1 MSHRST
7 ARAILSGVAA
17 FRNVTVQQMRLICNK
32 KCINC
37 KVTRPLSLAANAQ
50 QQYQVKERKERKE
63 LPVPSVPISSAQVSR
78 DSVTVKFGDGRESP
92 MPYVWLRDNCRCPDC
107 YSSEALGRKCLLSDL
122 DVEIQAMDIQSN
134 DESLNIEWSDGHRS
148 EYPAEWLHARAFT
161 PEARALR
168 RNVYALPKEPWGSN
182 HKLREFDYESMRKD
196 DKVLLE
202 WLLTMETQ
210 GSAMLKNVPDKDV
223 AGPEMIEHIAFVKQC
238 HYGPHSPVINRPNTN
253 NVAFTNAKLG
263 MHNDLP
269 QYEHM
274 AGIIFIHCVK
284 QHVGTG
290 GESVIAD
297 GIFGAELLRK
307 EHPEAF
313 EILTS
318 TDSYFWDKG
327 HANYSWEMEE
337 FYKIS
342 KFPVITLNSSKEVIR
357 VAVNNAIR
365 DSYLDLPSSK
375 VKKFYESLKVFND
388 ILYSNSST
396 FKMDSGDLM
405 TLDNVRCLHGREG
418 YEAFSDRHIESSY
431 LDWDEAR
438 CRRRRIQEKLGLLR
452 TV

>member
-1 MSHRST
+1 M
-7 ARAILSGVAA
+7 AFRATTRVLLSGVAT
-17 FRNVTVQQMRLICNK
+17 FRNAATQQVRRICTKN
-32 KCINC
+32 CINF
-37 KVTRPLSLAANAQ
+37 KATRSLSLASKAWQ
-50 QQYQVKERKERKE
+50 QHQVKEASV
-63 LPVPSVPISSAQVSR
+63 LPVPGVPISSTQVSK
-78 DSVTVKFGDGRESP
+78 DSVIVKFDDGSESP

-107 YSSEALGRKCLLSDL
+107 YSNEALGRKYLLTDL
-122 DVEIQAMDIQSN
+122 DVDVQALDIQSN
-134 DESLNIEWSDGHRS
+134 DEVMSIKWSDGHVS
-148 EYPAEWLHARAFT
+148 EYPAEWLHARSFT
-161 PEARALR
+161 PTARTLR
-168 RNVYALPKEPWGSN
+168 RKVYALPREPWGSN
-182 HKLREFDYESMRKD
+182 HKLREFDYEAMKRD

-202 WLLTMETQ
+202 WLLTMETR
-210 GSAMLKNVPDKDV
+210 GSAMLKNVPDSDV
-223 AGPEMIEHIAFVKQC
+223 AGPEMIEHIAFVKQS

-269 QYEHM
+269 QYEQM
-274 AGIIFIHCVK
+274 PGIIFIHCVK
-284 QHVGTG
+284 QHIGTG

-297 GIFGAELLRK
+297 GLFGAELLRK

-313 EILTS
+313 EILTT

-327 HANYSWEMEE
+327 HANFSWEMDE

-342 KFPVITLNSSKEVIR
+342 KFPIITLNSNKEVIR

-365 DSYLDLPSSK
+365 DSYLDMPPNK
-375 VKKFYESLKVFND
+375 VKKFYEAMKLFND
-388 ILYSNSST
+388 ILYANSST

-438 CRRRRIQEKLGLLR
+438 CRRRKLQEKLGLLR

>member
-1 MSHRST
+1 MAYRPT
-7 ARAILSGVAA
+7 TRVLLGGVAA
-17 FRNVTVQQMRLICNK
+17 FRNVATQQVRQICTKN
-32 KCINC
+32 CINC
-37 KVTRPLSLAANAQ
+37 KTTRSLSLASNAWQ
-50 QQYQVKERKERKE
+50 QHQVKEKEAVE
-63 LPVPSVPISSAQVSR
+63 FPVPGVPISSTQVSK
-78 DSVTVKFGDGRESP
+78 DSVTVKFGDGSESP

-107 YSSEALGRKCLLSDL
+107 YSNEALGRKYLLTDL
-122 DVEIQAMDIQSN
+122 DVDVQALDIQSN
-134 DESLNIEWSDGHRS
+134 DDVLNIKWSDGHVS

-161 PEARALR
+161 PTARALR
-168 RNVYALPKEPWGSN
+168 RRIYALPREPWGSN
-182 HKLREFDYESMRKD
+182 NKLREFDYEAMKRD

-210 GSAMLKNVPDKDV
+210 GSAMLKNVPDRDV
-223 AGPEMIEHIAFVKQC
+223 AGPEMIEHIAFVKQS

-269 QYEHM
+269 QYEQM
-274 AGIIFIHCVK
+274 PGIIFIHCLK

-290 GESVIAD
+290 GESVVAD
-297 GIFGAELLRK
+297 GLFGAELLRK

-313 EILTS
+313 QILTT

-327 HANYSWEMEE
+327 HANFSWEMDE

-342 KFPVITLNSSKEVIR
+342 KFPIITLNSSQEVTRI
-357 VAVNNAIR
+357 AVNNAIR
-365 DSYLDLPSSK
+365 DSYLDLPSNK
-375 VKKFYESLKVFND
+375 VKKFYEAMKLFND
-388 ILYSNSST
+388 ILYANSST
-396 FKMDSGDLM
+396 FKMDTGDLM